1 MGLDLGTGL
10 GFGFG
15 LGSGFQLLR
24 HLGLVLATVT
34 LDAALPTLDDGQRQV
49 AQGHEAQ
56 AALVRVRV
64 RIRVWV
70 RVWVWVGVRVGVR
83 VRVRV
88 GAPDAAEAQVRGGA
102 RRRSVSTPSLSSG
115 EG

>member
-10 GFGFG
+10 GLG
-15 LGSGFQLLR
+15 LGSGSGFQLFR

-64 RIRVWV
+64 RVRVWV
-70 RVWVWVGVRVGVR
+70 RVWVGVGVRVGVR
-83 VRVRV
+83 VRVRPLTCGSARGRPAGV
-88 GAPDAAEAQVRGGA
+88 RRGKTEAG
-102 RRRSVSTPSLSSG
+102 VSM
-115 EG
+115 